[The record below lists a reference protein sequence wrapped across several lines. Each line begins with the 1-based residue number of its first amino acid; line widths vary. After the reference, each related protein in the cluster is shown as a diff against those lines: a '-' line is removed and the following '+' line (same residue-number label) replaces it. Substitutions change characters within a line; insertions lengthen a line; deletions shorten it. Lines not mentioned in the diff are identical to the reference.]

1 MAPSPNLSRRS
12 FLVGSV
18 LFAGGAALAG
28 CTSDPLN
35 KNAGAAGGAKVTLN
49 QWYHAYG
56 ESGTQQAVQRYAQEF
71 TKANPDIAIKVS
83 WIAGDYETKLNSA
96 MLTADAPDLFEIG
109 DFRYQNVKNGLLAP
123 LDDIVDPVKSDFS
136 QAALD
141 TATVEGKIYG
151 VKTIDDVM
159 MLYYRKSVLAA
170 AGVKP
175 PTTFAELLGATR
187 KLTTGK
193 QKGLYVGTDGVGEAA
208 TLLLWSSGADFFD
221 ASGKKIAF
229 ASPEAVAAIAGL
241 KQLHDT
247 GGLLQGYPTDWSDP
261 GAFSDNATAM
271 QWGGL
276 WSLPDIKKAL
286 GDDFGVVPWPK
297 FGDAGR
303 QVARVGGWYQ
313 LANAKSKNLDA
324 AKKFINWLWI
334 QQADLQKDWCVKYG
348 FHIPA
353 RKEVAAQT
361 TEFSSGAAKDAVTIS
376 QQNGLSYSGLWNKA
390 SATLFLQA
398 ATKIANGQADPAAE
412 LGDAAKRAQAEVD
425 KQLA

>member
-1 MAPSPNLSRRS
+1 MNRRS

-35 KNAGAAGGAKVTLN
+35 KNASSGAKTTLQ

-71 TKANPDIAIKVS
+71 TKANPDIAINVS

-96 MLTADAPDLFEIG
+96 MLTAQAPDLFELG

-123 LDDIVDPVKSDFS
+123 LDDVVGPVKADFS
-136 QAALD
+136 PAALD
-141 TATVEGKIYG
+141 TVTVDGKIYG
-151 VKTIDDVM
+151 VKMIDDVM
-159 MLYYRKSVLAA
+159 MLYYRKSALQA
-170 AGVKP
+170 AGVQP
-175 PTTFAELLGATR
+175 PQTFAELLEATR
-187 KLTTGK
+187 KLNNGK

-208 TLLLWSSGADFFD
+208 TLLLWSSGGDFFD
-221 ASGKKIAF
+221 SSGKKVAF
-229 ASPEAVAAIAGL
+229 ASPEAIAAIGGL

-261 GAFSDNATAM
+261 GAFANGATAM

-276 WSLPDIKKAL
+276 WSLPDIKKAV
-286 GDDFGVVPWPK
+286 GDDFGVIPWPK
-297 FGDAGR
+297 FGDSGKQA
-303 QVARVGGWYQ
+303 ARVGGWYQ
-313 LANAKSKNLDA
+313 LANAKSQNLDA
-324 AKKFINWLWI
+324 VKKYIDWLWI
-334 QQADLQKDWCVKYG
+334 KNADLQQDWCVKYG

-361 TEFSSGAAKDAVTIS
+361 TEFSSGPAKDAVTIS
-376 QQNGLSYSGLWNKA
+376 QQFGKSYSGLWNKA

-398 ATKIANGQADPAAE
+398 ATKIANGNADPAAE
-412 LGDAAKRAQAEVD
+412 LGDAAKKAQAEVD

>member
-1 MAPSPNLSRRS
+1 MNRRS

-35 KNAGAAGGAKVTLN
+35 KNAGAASGAKVTLQ

-71 TKANPDIAIKVS
+71 TKANPDIAINVS

-96 MLTADAPDLFEIG
+96 MLTAQAPDLFELG

-123 LDDIVDPVKSDFS
+123 LDDVVDPVKADFS
-136 QAALD
+136 PAALD
-141 TATVEGKIYG
+141 TVTVDGKIYG
-151 VKTIDDVM
+151 VKMIDDVM
-159 MLYYRKSVLAA
+159 MLYYRKSALQA
-170 AGVKP
+170 AGVQP
-175 PTTFAELLGATR
+175 PRTFAELLDATR
-187 KLTTGK
+187 KLTSGK

-208 TLLLWSSGADFFD
+208 TLLLWSSGGDFFD
-221 ASGKKIAF
+221 SSGKKVAF
-229 ASPEAVAAIAGL
+229 ASPEAIAAIGGL

-261 GAFSDNATAM
+261 GAFANGATAM

-286 GDDFGVVPWPK
+286 GDDFGVVAWPK
-297 FGDAGR
+297 FGDAGQ

-313 LANAKSKNLDA
+313 LANAKSQNLDA
-324 AKKFINWLWI
+324 VKKFINWLWI
-334 QQADLQKDWCVKYG
+334 KNADLQKDWCVKYG

-353 RKEVAAQT
+353 RKPVAAQT
-361 TEFSSGAAKDAVTIS
+361 TEFSSGPAKDAVTIS
-376 QQNGLSYSGLWNKA
+376 QQNGKSYSGLWNKA

-412 LGDAAKRAQAEVD
+412 LADAAKKAQAEVD